1 MFFFFTNV
9 HYKGVFAAQFLD
21 FTVCFGHMVLLFSF
35 GYEGQKN
42 LSRTKAGVRDADSDI
57 RLRDAAVRIY
67 GKHCQ
72 AGGETGTLLGQHC
85 SVWL

>member
-1 MFFFFTNV
+1 M

-42 LSRTKAGVRDADSDI
+42 LSRTKADSDI
-57 RLRDAAVRIY
+57 RLRDAVVRIY